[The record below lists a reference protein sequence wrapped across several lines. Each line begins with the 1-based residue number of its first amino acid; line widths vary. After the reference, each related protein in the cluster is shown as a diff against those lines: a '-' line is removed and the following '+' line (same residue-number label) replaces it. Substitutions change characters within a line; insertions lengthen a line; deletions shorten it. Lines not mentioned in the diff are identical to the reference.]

1 MSGTLSIHIAGP
13 CSAETRE
20 QVLLTAG
27 QLKEACGELPFVFRA
42 GVWKPR
48 TSPHSFQGAGSKA
61 LDWLREVQQMGI
73 PVATEVATPKH
84 IDAASQAQ
92 IDYLW
97 IGARTSAN
105 PIAMQELADALKQQT
120 FRPKAVLIKNPVQ
133 NDAQLWI
140 GNIER
145 FEQTGIPVMAVHR
158 GCGHKPC
165 WSMAHAL
172 RQARPDIPLIIDPS
186 HMGGEAEQIL
196 PLLNKAAELG
206 YNGTM
211 TEVHHCP
218 EEARSDAK
226 QQITPN
232 TYRGFIEVLSRFYR
246 EQSEPEND
254 LNWLRA
260 EIDEADDLLWQTI
273 AERMDISRRIGAWK
287 QANGVAPLQPERFRQ
302 IVEKRIEWAQEQGLP
317 KDFVEKLFDIIH
329 AESLRQQQ

>member
-1 MSGTLSIHIAGP
+1 M
-13 CSAETRE
+13 
-20 QVLLTAG
+20 
-27 QLKEACGELPFVFRA
+27 PFIFRA

-48 TSPHSFQGAGSKA
+48 TSPHSFQGAGDKA

-105 PIAMQELADALKQQT
+105 PIAIQELADAFKQQS
-120 FRPKAVLIKNPVQ
+120 FRPKAILIKNPVQ

-145 FEQTGIPVMAVHR
+145 LEQTGIPVMAVHR
-158 GCGHKPC
+158 GCSHKPC
-165 WSMAHAL
+165 WAMAHAL

-186 HMGGEAEQIL
+186 HMGGKAEQIL

-211 TEVHHCP
+211 VEVHHCP
-218 EEARSDAK
+218 DEARSDAK

-232 TYRGFIEVLSRFYR
+232 AYRGILETILDYTRDNFETESG
-246 EQSEPEND
+246 

-273 AERMDISRRIGAWK
+273 AERMDISRRIGDWK
-287 QANGVAPLQPERFRQ
+287 QAHGVAPLQPERYKQ
-302 IVEKRIEWAQEQGLP
+302 IVEKRLQWAQEQGLP
-317 KDFVEKLFDIIH
+317 KDFVEQLFEIIH
-329 AESLRQQQ
+329 AESLRIQKQK